1 MRCQECTVN
10 WIESGSHCEDC
21 HLLGHEPMSVEKLA
35 AQIEEDDYSRRRYRD
50 RDAESQ
56 EEAKRMRRAR
66 H

>member
-1 MRCQECTVN
+1 
-10 WIESGSHCEDC
+10 
-21 HLLGHEPMSVEKLA
+21 MSIEKLA
-35 AQIEEDDYSRRRYRD
+35 DQIEEDDYSRRRYRD